1 MKIERY
7 VLFEKKKVKK
17 KSEKEAVEDK
27 FKKEKERIKK
37 KREELTE
44 INQSDDSTILK
55 GAKSK
60 LKRIEIKIVEKEL
73 EIAEFRDKKIQYDKD
88 LKDARDKDKEDKK
101 KKKEK

>member
-7 VLFEKKKVKK
+7 GLFEKKKVKK
-17 KSEKEAVEDK
+17 KTDKEAVKDK
-27 FKKEKERIKK
+27 FKKEQDKIKK

-60 LKRIEIKIVEKEL
+60 LKRIEIKIIEKEL
-73 EIAEFRDKKIQYDKD
+73 EIAEFRDKKIQY
-88 LKDARDKDKEDKK
+88 
-101 KKKEK
+101 KKENRCEICATKGLY